1 MTIIVTGGAGFIGS
15 NFIFYMLKRTSTGSH
30 RMSGFPDLCGQFV
43 HARTGDGSAEFS
55 FRKNSISATVREY
68 IPFLRKKNR
77 M

>member
-15 NFIFYMLKRTSTGSH
+15 NFIFYMLKEHPQDRIVCLDSLTYAGNLSTLAPVMDQPNF
-30 RMSGFPDLCGQFV
+30 RFV
-43 HARTGDGSAEFS
+43 
-55 FRKNSISATVREY
+55 NSISATVREY

>member
-55 FRKNSISATVREY
+55 FRKTRYLRPSGEY